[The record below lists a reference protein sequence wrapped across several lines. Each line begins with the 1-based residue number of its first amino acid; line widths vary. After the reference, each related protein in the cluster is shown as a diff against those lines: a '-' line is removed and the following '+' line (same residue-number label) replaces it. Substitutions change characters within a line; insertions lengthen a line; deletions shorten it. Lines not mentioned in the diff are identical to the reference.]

1 MPCDG
6 GRFFIIFCCQ
16 GTKKSR
22 DSGLETI
29 FLCDYLLYLIRII
42 SKIICAKRNTGV
54 TQKNSFQK
62 KPCTWYYVCAYRV
75 ARARAKPVFS
85 GQVITFANL
94 YFERILFDLKHIIIW
109 QIVWRKVLTIPA
121 GYVMLAFKEDLTMEA
136 MVKSTINISAQLKN
150 DLAGYVD
157 KGVIASF
164 SNGVNTAIELYLKEL
179 RRQEYDAALA
189 KAGKDKA
196 FLARTLECQNEL
208 DKYDGGLVG
217 EW

>member
-1 MPCDG
+1 
-6 GRFFIIFCCQ
+6 
-16 GTKKSR
+16 
-22 DSGLETI
+22 
-29 FLCDYLLYLIRII
+29 
-42 SKIICAKRNTGV
+42 
-54 TQKNSFQK
+54 
-62 KPCTWYYVCAYRV
+62 
-75 ARARAKPVFS
+75 
-85 GQVITFANL
+85 
-94 YFERILFDLKHIIIW
+94 
-109 QIVWRKVLTIPA
+109 
-121 GYVMLAFKEDLTMEA
+121 MEA